1 MSTDIEFMSR
11 ALQLAERGLYTT
23 DPNPRVGCVIVN
35 NGQIVGEGWHI
46 VAGGPHAEVHALQQA
61 GAQARGATAYVTLE
75 PCCHHGKTSP
85 CSDALIAAGVKRV
98 VVAMQDPNPKVAGKG
113 IQHVRDAGIVVDSG
127 VLEAQARALNPGFIK
142 RMSSGRPLVR
152 CKFGI
157 SFDGRTALANGKS
170 QWITGDAA
178 RADVLRWRA
187 RSSAIVTGAG
197 TVLKDDPNL
206 TVRDIG
212 TDTPRQPL
220 RVILDTHLST
230 PATSR
235 IFKQPGRT
243 LIVTTADDNEQAA
256 DLQDAGAE
264 ILVVSEMDLH
274 AVLDYLGQT
283 EECNEVWIEAGATL
297 SGSWLRAGLIDELVL
312 YYAPKIFGNSAKG
325 MFQLPEF
332 ESLDQTVSLEIKDV
346 RAVGGDWRV
355 VATVNR

>member
-75 PCCHHGKTSP
+75 PCCHHGKTPP

-187 RSSAIVTGAG
+187 RSSVIVTGAG